1 MELEDHSMDIVQFSA
16 GNRQVQPAPEMTF
29 PSAAPPQEAS
39 LGRLFAI
46 LWRRRWLILA
56 VVAIVAIPAQI
67 VIFSISPYYDAT
79 ALLLIDTRK
88 ASFRDLQATIAAPD
102 ADTATVATQ
111 VAIIKSPALAQSVV
125 DRLNL
130 TQNPVFLSRLD
141 APPSLLLRTERQL
154 GLAPPAGPPM
164 SSVERRLITADLLLG
179 MITVSNDAKSYIISI
194 RARTPDA
201 RLSTDIA
208 NSFGDVYRNYK
219 LQAKVEAVRRANALL
234 EEQMAPVAQRVKTA
248 DQAVEDYRARNGL
261 VVSSALTSPTGDGQG
276 GTTVADQQL
285 TQINT
290 QLIQASN
297 DLAMKRAQ
305 LTQIE
310 IALKSGRLDAIPEAV
325 SSTLIATLRAQ
336 QSQVASQVA
345 SLSERQLANNP
356 SLLSARAAANELQQ
370 RINMEIS
377 KIAASVRSQVAADI
391 GQVAGLKAELA
402 NLQGQVG
409 TESQATITLRQLESE
424 ARAARAVYQ
433 DYLGRFEQTSSQIA
447 LQESDADVVSPAQ
460 YPVFRSGPPRVS
472 MLALVVIVAAMLGS
486 MLALLMDRM
495 RTGVRTLDQLETQ
508 TGLFGLGFVPST
520 GKTVRDLYQK
530 LTAPSIYSCSVGQVS
545 SMLQFGPDG
554 YRTRVVLVTSAVPNE
569 GKSFFAISLA
579 ANVGREGGR
588 ALLID
593 CDMRRPSVA
602 RMLDIANPQYNA
614 TGAAVQQSVLPGLDV
629 VCFRPVEQGKHSMI
643 STIQIQALLDDARQ
657 HYDMIILDAPPVLTF
672 ADASVLSLKADGT
685 IMVVRWCHT
694 PVALIT
700 SALKTL
706 SAYGV
711 HVIGGVVTQVKLKDV
726 ASADGGRAY
735 IYRNYAV

>member
-1 MELEDHSMDIVQFSA
+1 MELEHHSMDIVQFSA
-16 GNRQVQPAPEMTF
+16 GNRQVQPAPEMGL
-29 PSAAPPQEAS
+29 PSGAPPQEAS
-39 LGRLFAI
+39 IGRLFAI

-56 VVAIVAIPAQI
+56 VVIVIAVPAQI
-67 VIFSISPYYDAT
+67 VIFSMAPYYDAT

-102 ADTATVATQ
+102 ADTVTVATQ

-130 TQNPVFLSRLD
+130 TQNADFLRILD
-141 APPSLLLRTERQL
+141 APPSLLLRAERRI

-164 SSVERRLITADLLLG
+164 SAAERRLITSDMLLG
-179 MITVSNDAKSYIISI
+179 MITVTNDAKSYIISI
-194 RARTPDA
+194 RARTPNA
-201 RLSTDIA
+201 KLSTDIA

-219 LQAKVEAVRRANALL
+219 LQAKVEAIRRANALL

-248 DQAVEDYRARNGL
+248 DQAVEDYRAKNGL
-261 VVSSALTSPTGDGQG
+261 
-276 GTTVADQQL
+276 VADQQL
-285 TQINT
+285 SQINT

-305 LTQIE
+305 LAQIE

-336 QSQVASQVA
+336 QAQIATQVA
-345 SLSERQLANNP
+345 SLSERQASNNP
-356 SLLSARAAANELQQ
+356 SLQSARAAASELQQ
-370 RINMEIS
+370 RISSEIS
-377 KIAASVRSQVAADI
+377 KIASSVRSQVDADM
-391 GQVAGLKAELA
+391 GQVAGLRAELA
-402 NLQGQVG
+402 KLQGQVG

-460 YPVFRSGPPRVS
+460 FPVFRSGPPRVS
-472 MLALVVIVAAMLGS
+472 MLALVVIVAAMLGCL
-486 MLALLMDRM
+486 LALLLDRM
-495 RTGVRTLDQLETQ
+495 RPGVRTLEQLETQ
-508 TGLFGLGFVPST
+508 TGLFGLGFVPTSSRS
-520 GKTVRDLYQK
+520 VRKLYQK
-530 LTAPSIYSCSVGQVS
+530 LTSPTIYSCSVGQVS

-554 YRTRVVLVTSAVPNE
+554 YRTRVVLITSAVPNE

-602 RMLDIANPQYNA
+602 KMLDIANPQYNA
-614 TGAAVQQSVLPGLDV
+614 TGAAVHQGVMQGLDV
-629 VCFRPVEQGKHSMI
+629 VCFRPVDPGKHNAVSM
-643 STIQIQALLDDARQ
+643 TQIQGLLDDARQ

-694 PVALIT
+694 PVALVT

-706 SAYGV
+706 SAYGI
-711 HVIGGVVTQVKLKDV
+711 HVIGGVVTQVKLKEV

-735 IYRNYAV
+735 IYRNYAA

>member
-1 MELEDHSMDIVQFSA
+1 MELEHHSMDIVQFSA
-16 GNRQVQPAPEMTF
+16 GNRQVQPAPEMGL
-29 PSAAPPQEAS
+29 PSGAPPQEAS
-39 LGRLFAI
+39 IGRLFAI

-56 VVAIVAIPAQI
+56 VVIVIAVPAQI
-67 VIFSISPYYDAT
+67 VIFSMAPYYDAT

-102 ADTATVATQ
+102 ADTVTVATQ

-130 TQNPVFLSRLD
+130 TQNADFLRILD
-141 APPSLLLRTERQL
+141 APPSLLLRAERRI

-164 SSVERRLITADLLLG
+164 SAAERRLITSDMLLG
-179 MITVSNDAKSYIISI
+179 MITVTNDAKSYIISI
-194 RARTPDA
+194 RARTPNA
-201 RLSTDIA
+201 KLSTDIA

-219 LQAKVEAVRRANALL
+219 LQAKVEAIRRANALL

-248 DQAVEDYRARNGL
+248 DQAVEDYRAKNGL
-261 VVSSALTSPTGDGQG
+261 VVSSALANGTGDGQG
-276 GTTVADQQL
+276 GSTVADQQL
-285 TQINT
+285 SQINT

-305 LTQIE
+305 LAQIE

-336 QSQVASQVA
+336 QAQIATQVA
-345 SLSERQLANNP
+345 SLSELQASNNP
-356 SLLSARAAANELQQ
+356 SLQSARAAASELQQ
-370 RINMEIS
+370 RISSEIS
-377 KIAASVRSQVAADI
+377 KIASSVRSQVDADM
-391 GQVAGLKAELA
+391 GQVAGLRAELA
-402 NLQGQVG
+402 KLQGQVG

-460 YPVFRSGPPRVS
+460 FPVFRSGPPRVS
-472 MLALVVIVAAMLGS
+472 MLALVVIVAAMLGCL
-486 MLALLMDRM
+486 LALLLDRM
-495 RTGVRTLDQLETQ
+495 RPGVRTLEQLETQ
-508 TGLFGLGFVPST
+508 TGLFGLGFVPTSSRS
-520 GKTVRDLYQK
+520 VRKLYQK
-530 LTAPSIYSCSVGQVS
+530 LTSPTIYSCSVGQVS

-554 YRTRVVLVTSAVPNE
+554 YRTRVVLITSAVPNE

-602 RMLDIANPQYNA
+602 KMLDIANPQYNA
-614 TGAAVQQSVLPGLDV
+614 TGAAVHQGVMQGLDV
-629 VCFRPVEQGKHSMI
+629 VCFRPVDPGKHNAVSM
-643 STIQIQALLDDARQ
+643 TQIQGLLDDARQ

-694 PVALIT
+694 PVALVT

-706 SAYGV
+706 SAYGI
-711 HVIGGVVTQVKLKDV
+711 HVIGGVVTQVKLKEV

-735 IYRNYAV
+735 IYRNYAA

>member
-1 MELEDHSMDIVQFSA
+1 MELEHHSMDIVQFSA
-16 GNRQVQPAPEMTF
+16 GNRQVQPAPEMGL
-29 PSAAPPQEAS
+29 PSGAPPQEAS
-39 LGRLFAI
+39 IGRLFAI

-56 VVAIVAIPAQI
+56 VVIVIAVPAQI
-67 VIFSISPYYDAT
+67 VIFSMAPYYDAT

-102 ADTATVATQ
+102 ADTVTVATQ

-130 TQNPVFLSRLD
+130 TQNADFLRILD
-141 APPSLLLRTERQL
+141 APPSLLLRAERRI

-164 SSVERRLITADLLLG
+164 SAAERRLITSDMLLG
-179 MITVSNDAKSYIISI
+179 MITVTNDAKSYIISI
-194 RARTPDA
+194 RARTPNA
-201 RLSTDIA
+201 KLSTDIA

-219 LQAKVEAVRRANALL
+219 LQAKVEAIRRANALL

-248 DQAVEDYRARNGL
+248 DQAVEDYRAKNGL
-261 VVSSALTSPTGDGQG
+261 VVSSALANGTGDGQG
-276 GTTVADQQL
+276 GSTVADQQL
-285 TQINT
+285 SQINT

-305 LTQIE
+305 LAQ
-310 IALKSGRLDAIPEAV
+310 
-325 SSTLIATLRAQ
+325 IAT
-336 QSQVASQVA
+336 QVA
-345 SLSERQLANNP
+345 SLSERQASNNP
-356 SLLSARAAANELQQ
+356 SLQSARAAASELQQ
-370 RINMEIS
+370 RISSEIS
-377 KIAASVRSQVAADI
+377 KIASSVRSQVDADM
-391 GQVAGLKAELA
+391 GQVAGLRAELA
-402 NLQGQVG
+402 KLQGQVG

-460 YPVFRSGPPRVS
+460 FPVFRSGPPRVS
-472 MLALVVIVAAMLGS
+472 MLALVVIVAAMLGCL
-486 MLALLMDRM
+486 LALLLDRM
-495 RTGVRTLDQLETQ
+495 RPGVRTLEQLETQ
-508 TGLFGLGFVPST
+508 TGLFGLGFVPTSSRS
-520 GKTVRDLYQK
+520 VRKLYQK
-530 LTAPSIYSCSVGQVS
+530 LTSPTIYSCSVGQVS

-554 YRTRVVLVTSAVPNE
+554 YRTRVVLITSAVPNE

-602 RMLDIANPQYNA
+602 KMLDIANPQYNA
-614 TGAAVQQSVLPGLDV
+614 TGAAVHQGVMQGLDV
-629 VCFRPVEQGKHSMI
+629 VCFRPVDPGKHNAVSM
-643 STIQIQALLDDARQ
+643 TQIQGLLDDARQ

-694 PVALIT
+694 PVALVT

-706 SAYGV
+706 SAYGI
-711 HVIGGVVTQVKLKDV
+711 HVIGGVVTQVKLKEV

-735 IYRNYAV
+735 IYRNYAA